1 MRVVADRQH
10 SRRPPRGV
18 PVWRA
23 AVAVIEDARCACR
36 TARRGQR
43 CPTARARRHDDAT
56 FWWCCTGSRKNR
68 AAPGKTQLCEPR
80 GTHTLSILSFC
91 CVGVMFCVELCGVLH
106 LFRLV
111 VMLRLLR
118 PNQFAPLLFLQYSCV
133 VVAIKFQ
140 KNQNSSIFL
149 FSKQKKKLFAMLIFP
164 SAVFHAMFHRDNLKD
179 KIDLTSFVHRKASRK
194 GNKFSNASS
203 LGLVPNQFEIGIAFS
218 IFAKT
223 ETNPN

>member
-1 MRVVADRQH
+1 MR
-10 SRRPPRGV
+10 
-18 PVWRA
+18 
-23 AVAVIEDARCACR
+23 DALA
-36 TARRGQR
+36 ARRAEGNG
-43 CPTARARRHDDAT
+43 ARRHMPEDAT
-56 FWWCCTGSRKNR
+56 TRLFGDV
-68 AAPGKTQLCEPR
+68 APVAEKIVRHLARRSCVSHVA
-80 GTHTLSILSFC
+80 HTLSQFSRSVVC
-91 CVGVMFCVELCGVLH
+91 GVMFCVELCGVLH

-164 SAVFHAMFHRDNLKD
+164 SAVFHAIFHRDNLKD

-223 ETNPN
+223 KRNEPKLRT